1 MAVRTIRVY
10 PDPIL
15 KQAAEPVEEIDES
28 VVAVVQ
34 DLVDTMLD
42 AGHSV
47 GVAATQIGVLKR
59 IVVVDISKSKLGKD
73 KNHGLLEMINPEIIE
88 RSGSKMMRE
97 GCMSV
102 PDYTGNVTRAEQII
116 VEFTNPG
123 GQLRVIEASGFEA
136 VAIQHELD
144 HLDGNQAVAVALVV
158 LGQVGDRPPAAM
170 PKNALGKILGL
181 LPPPVQLD
189 DPRGALGGCNR
200 RDGNQ
205 QRL

>member
-15 KQAAEPVEEIDES
+15 KQVAEPVDQVDDDLVEI
-28 VVAVVQ
+28 VQ

-47 GVAATQIGVLKR
+47 GIAAPQIGVLQR
-59 IVVVDISKSKLGKD
+59 VMVVDVSKSKLGRD
-73 KNHGLLEMINPEIIE
+73 NNHGLLEMVNPEIIE

-102 PDYTGNVTRAEQII
+102 PDYTGNVTRAEHI
-116 VEFTNPG
+116 VIEFTNRN

-144 HLDGNQAVAVALVV
+144 HLDGL
-158 LGQVGDRPPAAM
+158 LFLDRVSSL
-170 PKNALGKILGL
+170 KTDLY
-181 LPPPVQLD
+181 
-189 DPRGALGGCNR
+189 R
-200 RDGNQ
+200 RKSK
-205 QRL
+205 